1 MSQTIPWLPQY
12 ELNLSD
18 VDHQPRELFRMLND
32 LMDATWDGTGQES
45 LQEALEFM
53 ANYTVSHFAT
63 EEHYM
68 RTYEFP
74 GYAEH
79 KQAHDDLT
87 AEVLAFIGQY
97 STQGVSTELL
107 VSVILKLGNWTRDH
121 IRDMDKQMGLF
132 ILAKR
137 ASSTMLPLTDERLGA
152 AIAASM

>member
-1 MSQTIPWLPQY
+1 MSQMIPWLPQY
-12 ELNLSD
+12 ELNLGD
-18 VDHQPRELFRMLND
+18 VDHQHRELFRMLNE
-32 LMDATWDGTGQES
+32 LMDATWDGKGRQS
-45 LQEALEFM
+45 IREALEFM

-63 EEHYM
+63 EEQYM
-68 RTYEFP
+68 RSYEFP

-97 STQGVSTELL
+97 STEGVTTDLL

-137 ASSTMLPLTDERLGA
+137 ASSTMLPLPDARLGA